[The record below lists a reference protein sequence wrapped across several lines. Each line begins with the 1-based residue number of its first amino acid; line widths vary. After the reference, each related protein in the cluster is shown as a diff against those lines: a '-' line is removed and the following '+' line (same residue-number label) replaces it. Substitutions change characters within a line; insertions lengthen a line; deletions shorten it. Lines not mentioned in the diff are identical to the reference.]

1 MKRLFLALV
10 VVLVASVA
18 VQAADMG
25 GITVVVKGLATN
37 DGRVSAALFKSAKGW
52 PDDASKAVKVAI
64 APIKGKKAT
73 FVFDQVPYGQYA
85 FAIIHDENRNG
96 KMDYNIVG
104 IPKEG
109 YAFSNNAKGTFG
121 PAKFKDAKFKLD
133 KPKVSQTINTL
144 Y

>member
-1 MKRLFLALV
+1 MKRLFLTLV

-18 VQAADMG
+18 VRAAEMG
-25 GITVVVKGLATN
+25 AITVVVKGLASD

-52 PDDASKAVKVAI
+52 PNAAAKAVKVAI
-64 APIKGKKAT
+64 APIKGKSAT
-73 FVFDQVPYGQYA
+73 FVFDRVPYGQYA
-85 FAIIHDENRNG
+85 FAIVHDENVNG

-121 PAKFKDAKFKLD
+121 PAKFKDAKFKLAG
-133 KPKVSQTINTL
+133 PKMSQTINTL